1 MLPIS
6 ELDIILRITLE
17 SNSSFDLK
25 LKAMKNNVIMI
36 AILLFAILG
45 LQSCSD
51 DTEKL
56 EKTSRL
62 QLKLVDAP
70 GDYEEVNVEII
81 DVLYNSTEDDGGWTS
96 LTPED
101 FTPVEVDLTEL
112 IAGNELLLSDVIIP
126 SGMLAQIR
134 LVLGDNNTLVI
145 EGEAEVIDLDT
156 PSAQQSGLKLKI
168 NTELIPGYSYTFI
181 LDWDVQKSIVKAGN
195 SGKYNLKPVI
205 RVNAEVNSGSI
216 FGQVVAKPIISDGT
230 NEPIPLEGA
239 VVRVTTMNGDDI
251 TGTVSDE
258 NGDFIIQGLDAGDYK
273 IKIEHNNYIGY
284 ESDIINVFVGKVAD
298 AGTIELLVPVF

>member
-1 MLPIS
+1 
-6 ELDIILRITLE
+6 
-17 SNSSFDLK
+17 
-25 LKAMKNNVIMI
+25 MKNNVLMLI
-36 AILLFAILG
+36 ILLFAILG
-45 LQSCSD
+45 FQSCSD
-51 DTEKL
+51 ETEKL

-81 DVLYNSTEDDGGWTS
+81 DVLYNSTEDEGGWTS

-101 FTPVEVDLTEL
+101 FTPIEVDLTEL

-126 SGMLAQIR
+126 SGMLKQIR

-156 PSAQQSGLKLKI
+156 PSGQQSGLKLKI
-168 NTELIPGYSYTFI
+168 NTELEPGYSYTFI

-205 RVNAEVNSGSI
+205 RVNADVNSGSI
-216 FGQVVAKPIISDGT
+216 FGQVVAKPIISNGT

-239 VVRVTTMNGDDI
+239 VVRVTTMSGDDI
-251 TGTVSDE
+251 TGTETDD

-273 IKIEHNNYIGY
+273 LKIEHNNYIGY
-284 ESDIINVFVGKVAD
+284 ESEIIEVFVGDKAN
-298 AGTIELLVPVF
+298 AGIIELLVPVF

>member
-1 MLPIS
+1 
-6 ELDIILRITLE
+6 
-17 SNSSFDLK
+17 
-25 LKAMKNNVIMI
+25 MKNNVIMI

-101 FTPVEVDLTEL
+101 FTPIEVDLTEL

-239 VVRVTTMNGDDI
+239 VVRVTNMNGDDI

>member
-1 MLPIS
+1 MMK
-6 ELDIILRITLE
+6 LR
-17 SNSSFDLK
+17 
-25 LKAMKNNVIMI
+25 
-36 AILLFAILG
+36 
-45 LQSCSD
+45 
-51 DTEKL
+51 KL
-56 EKTSRL
+56 EQTSRL

-81 DVLYNSTEDDGGWTS
+81 DVLYNSTEDEEGWTS
-96 LTPED
+96 LTPEG
-101 FTPVEVDLTEL
+101 FTPIEVDLTEL

-145 EGEAEVIDLDT
+145 EGEAEVINLDT
-156 PSAQQSGLKLKI
+156 PSAQQSGLKLKM

-216 FGQVVAKPIISDGT
+216 FGNVVAKPILSDGT
-230 NEPIPLEGA
+230 NDTAPLKGA
-239 VVRVTTMNGDDI
+239 VVRVITLDGDDI
-251 TGTVSDE
+251 TGTETDE

-273 IKIEHNNYIGY
+273 IKIEHNNYIDY
-284 ESDIINVFVGKVAD
+284 ESDIINVIVGVAKD

>member
-1 MLPIS
+1 M
-6 ELDIILRITLE
+6 
-17 SNSSFDLK
+17 
-25 LKAMKNNVIMI
+25 V
-36 AILLFAILG
+36 AILLLAILG
-45 LQSCSD
+45 FQSCND
-51 DTEKL
+51 ETEKL
-56 EKTSRL
+56 EQTSRL

-81 DVLYNSTEDDGGWTS
+81 DVLYNSTEDEEGWTS
-96 LTPED
+96 LTPEG
-101 FTPVEVDLTEL
+101 FTPIEVDLTEL

-145 EGEAEVIDLDT
+145 EGEAEVINLDT
-156 PSAQQSGLKLKI
+156 PSAQQSGLKLKM

-216 FGQVVAKPIISDGT
+216 FGNVVAKPILSDGT
-230 NEPIPLEGA
+230 NDTAPLKGA
-239 VVRVTTMNGDDI
+239 VVRVITLDGDDI
-251 TGTVSDE
+251 TGTETDE

-273 IKIEHNNYIGY
+273 IKIEHNNYIDY
-284 ESDIINVFVGKVAD
+284 ESDIINVFVGVAKD

>member
-1 MLPIS
+1 
-6 ELDIILRITLE
+6 
-17 SNSSFDLK
+17 
-25 LKAMKNNVIMI
+25 MKNNVLMV
-36 AILLFAILG
+36 AILLFVILG
-45 LQSCSD
+45 FQSCSD
-51 DTEKL
+51 DIEKL

-81 DVLYNSTEDDGGWTS
+81 DILYNSTEDEGGWTS
-96 LTPED
+96 IAPEG
-101 FTPVEVDLTEL
+101 FTPIEVDLTEL
-112 IAGNELLLSDVIIP
+112 IAGNDLLLSDVIVP
-126 SGMLAQIR
+126 SGMLKQIR

-145 EGEAEVIDLDT
+145 EGEAEIVDLDT

-168 NTELIPGYSYTFI
+168 NTELEPGYSYTFI

-205 RVNAEVNSGSI
+205 RVIADVNSGSI
-216 FGQVVAKPIISDGT
+216 KGKVVGKPIISDGT
-230 NEPIPLEGA
+230 NETVPLKDAKVSVYTIDEVYVSG
-239 VVRVTTMNGDDI
+239 TI
-251 TGTVSDE
+251 TNE

-273 IKIEHNNYIGY
+273 IEIEHMKYIGY
-284 ESDIINVFVGKVAD
+284 ESESINVMVGKTTD

>member
-1 MLPIS
+1 
-6 ELDIILRITLE
+6 
-17 SNSSFDLK
+17 
-25 LKAMKNNVIMI
+25 MKNNVLMV

-45 LQSCSD
+45 FQSCSD
-51 DTEKL
+51 ETEKL

-81 DVLYNSTEDDGGWTS
+81 DVLYNSTEDGEGWTS
-96 LTPED
+96 LTPD
-101 FTPVEVDLTEL
+101 GFTPIEVDLTEL

-126 SGMLAQIR
+126 SGMLTQIR

-205 RVNAEVNSGSI
+205 RVNADVNSGSI
-216 FGQVVAKPIISDGT
+216 FGNVVAKPIVSDGT
-230 NEPIPLEGA
+230 N
-239 VVRVTTMNGDDI
+239 
-251 TGTVSDE
+251 GTVPLKDARVSVYTIDEAYVSGTITNE
-258 NGDFIIQGLDAGDYK
+258 NGDYIIQGLNAGDYK
-273 IKIEHNNYIGY
+273 IKIEHNKYINN
-284 ESDIINVFVGKVAD
+284 ESGTINVMVGKAAD

>member
-1 MLPIS
+1 
-6 ELDIILRITLE
+6 
-17 SNSSFDLK
+17 
-25 LKAMKNNVIMI
+25 MKNNVLMLI
-36 AILLFAILG
+36 ILLFAILG
-45 LQSCSD
+45 FQSCSD
-51 DTEKL
+51 KTEKL

-70 GDYEEVNVEII
+70 GDYQEVNVEII
-81 DVLYNSTEDDGGWTS
+81 DVLYNSTEDEGGWTS

-101 FTPVEVDLTEL
+101 FTPIEVDLTEL

-126 SGMLAQIR
+126 SGMLKQIR

-156 PSAQQSGLKLKI
+156 PSGQQSGLKLKI
-168 NTELIPGYSYTFI
+168 NTELEPGYSYTFI

-205 RVNAEVNSGSI
+205 RVNADVNSGSI
-216 FGQVVAKPIISDGT
+216 FGQVVAKPIISNGT
-230 NEPIPLEGA
+230 EPIPLEGA
-239 VVRVTTMNGDDI
+239 VVRVITMSGDDI
-251 TGTVSDE
+251 TGTETDD

-273 IKIEHNNYIGY
+273 LKIEHNNYIGY
-284 ESDIINVFVGKVAD
+284 ESEIIEVFVGDKAN
-298 AGTIELLVPVF
+298 AGIIELLVPVF